1 MPLRRPPTSPG
12 SSGSSLV
19 LGWIAYFFVNRSE
32 SKAEIGSEIELAP
45 NRKPYYDD
53 EELEGPRLMRVQFLA
68 VILLATMVVGL
79 PLYWILEPGRQAAKV
94 RSWDKQFATWGS
106 HLFAPTA
113 DGGFN
118 CAGCHGGMTATGG
131 VAEFVVTDPLT
142 SDVQAVSWKAPA
154 LNTVLYR
161 FDASEVTFII
171 TYGRPG
177 TPMSAW
183 GVEGG
188 GAMNH
193 QQIQTLIEYIK
204 SITVAPEGCTVPDAQ
219 GIDLTK
225 KPSTVCDGGHLPTAT
240 QEEIQTAAEAAV
252 DDGTSRIAR
261 RGAVQPRP
269 GQRRLLLCALPHAG
283 LELRRPRHAGFGQPR
298 LEPHRWRDRGAL
310 PEQAGHGRLRQGR
323 QRQRRSLRHPGSG
336 FGEDARLRRDA
347 DRRTDQRHRGLRED
361 FVEMTSLATLAI
373 GWMPEIRGLL
383 TVVIAVVV
391 FCGSIYLLLATNV
404 GARLGFLLA
413 IAALAAWMASM
424 GAIWWAYGL
433 GLQGRAPQWSVA
445 SGVNLMRSPDQL
457 TNSHIT
463 DDLELTL
470 DPAYGTSEAA
480 ESARQSL
487 QDAGWNLL
495 GEDDPQRGQAIAS
508 ADEIVQHEFEL
519 YAAGD
524 YVAISV
530 LDRGGERWPNWFG
543 DSLDFFALRHTPHY
557 ALVEIAPVVPQR
569 TEPGRAP
576 AAPVID
582 ETQPHQYVL
591 MVRDLGSKRQPATF
605 LTLGASLIFGA
616 TCWMLHR
623 RDKTV
628 AKHIAEAKG

>member
-1 MPLRRPPTSPG
+1 MIAASATTNIAWIIG
-12 SSGSSLV
+12 VVFV

-204 SITVAPEGCTVPDAQ
+204 SITVPPEGCTVADAQ
-219 GIDLTK
+219 GIDLSK

-240 QEEIQTAAEAAV
+240 QQEIQTAAEAAV
-252 DDGTSRIAR
+252 ADGTSGSLGEALFNLDLASGAYSCAR
-261 RGAVQPRP
+261 CHTP
-269 GQRRLLLCALPHAG
+269 GWSYGDPG
-283 LELRRPRHAGFGQPR
+283 T
-298 LEPHRWRDRGAL
+298 
-310 PEQAGHGRLRQGR
+310 
-323 QRQRRSLRHPGSG
+323 PGSG
-336 FGEDARLRRDA
+336 
-347 DRRTDQRHRGLRED
+347 
-361 FVEMTSLATLAI
+361 SL
-373 GWMPEIRGLL
+373 
-383 TVVIAVVV
+383 
-391 FCGSIYLLLATNV
+391 
-404 GARLGFLLA
+404 
-413 IAALAAWMASM
+413 
-424 GAIWWAYGL
+424 
-433 GLQGRAPQWSVA
+433 
-445 SGVNLMRSPDQL
+445 
-457 TNSHIT
+457 
-463 DDLELTL
+463 
-470 DPAYGTSEAA
+470 
-480 ESARQSL
+480 
-487 QDAGWNLL
+487 GWNLT
-495 GEDDPQRGQAIAS
+495 GGATVEHFPNKQDMVDFVKAGSVNGARYGIQGQGSGKMPGFGAMLTDEQINAI
-508 ADEIVQHEFEL
+508 V
-519 YAAGD
+519 D
-524 YVAISV
+524 YV
-530 LDRGGERWPNWFG
+530 
-543 DSLDFFALRHTPHY
+543 
-557 ALVEIAPVVPQR
+557 R
-569 TEPGRAP
+569 T
-576 AAPVID
+576 
-582 ETQPHQYVL
+582 L
-591 MVRDLGSKRQPATF
+591 
-605 LTLGASLIFGA
+605 
-616 TCWMLHR
+616 
-623 RDKTV
+623 
-628 AKHIAEAKG
+628 